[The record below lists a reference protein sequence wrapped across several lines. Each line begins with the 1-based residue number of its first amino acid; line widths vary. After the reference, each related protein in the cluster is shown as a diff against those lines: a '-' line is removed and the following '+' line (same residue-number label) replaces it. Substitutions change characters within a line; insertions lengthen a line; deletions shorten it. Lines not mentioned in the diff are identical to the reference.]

1 MAQALE
7 GGELTADELLG
18 RYGALLYR
26 RLGSYAEVARRMNVD
41 VRTARKY
48 VESAKAA

>member
-1 MAQALE
+1 VEA
-7 GGELTADELLG
+7 GELSADELLG

-26 RLGSYAEVARRMNVD
+26 RFGSYAEVARRLNVD

-48 VESAKAA
+48 VEAATAG